1 MIRYELDGAATLLAS
16 EGTTGAHVRAGEHWE
31 GYPPAGL
38 TATVLRAGQAAQ
50 VDDYCDIPGGEPY
63 LREGL
68 RSAVATPIHVNGRRM
83 FPLCRGRFPGRLP
96 LVPGDLAPRKY
107 ALER

>member
-1 MIRYELDGAATLLAS
+1 MIRYEPGGTATLAAS
-16 EGTTGAHVRAGEHWE
+16 EGTTGAHVRAGERWE

-38 TATVLRAGQAAQ
+38 TTTVLRTGHAARPG
-50 VDDYCDIPGGEPY
+50 DYRDIPGGEPY
-63 LREGL
+63 LREGP

-96 LVPGDLAPRKY
+96 LTPGDLTPRKY
-107 ALER
+107 ATER